1 MPESVELADSVG
13 RRFEV
18 LRPHLDERQRRLLLG
33 AEAGVLGRGGI
44 KAVAAATGTHPD
56 TVARG
61 VQDLEG
67 ITEPVV
73 RVRLPG
79 GGRKKLSV
87 SDPQLMAELKALVD
101 PETQGDPM
109 SLLVWTT
116 RNLAAALTQSGH
128 RVSDRTVA
136 KMLRDLGFGLQANAK
151 VTEGRQHED
160 RDAQFGY
167 LAGQVAEYARDGQPV
182 ISVDTKKKEL
192 VGDFKNGGREYQPT
206 GQPEARQL
214 QVGLFACPGAKEHRF
229 AFRAFRGGCYGRCL
243 RRVEVSRGNARR
255 ALERPREFNVHA
267 QRQSAR
273 MHRQQA
279 VVRAVAEVEGAECA
293 GDSGLAALADGSEG
307 HGRRFHAQ

>member
-1 MPESVELADSVG
+1 MELADSVG
-13 RRFEV
+13 RRYEV

-44 KAVAAATGTHPD
+44 KAVAVATGTHPD

-67 ITEPVV
+67 ITEPVA

-87 SDPQLMAELKALVD
+87 SDPQLLAELKALVD
-101 PETQGDPM
+101 PKTRGDPM

-116 RNLAAALTQSGH
+116 KSTRNLAATLTQSGH

-160 RDAQFGY
+160 REAQFGY
-167 LAGQVAEYARDGQPV
+167 LAGQVVEHERDGQPV
-182 ISVDTKKKEL
+182 ISFDTGKKEP
-192 VGDFKNGGREYQPT
+192 GR
-206 GQPEARQL
+206 
-214 QVGLFACPGAKEHRF
+214 
-229 AFRAFRGGCYGRCL
+229 
-243 RRVEVSRGNARR
+243 VSN
-255 ALERPREFNVHA
+255 LERV
-267 QRQSAR
+267 
-273 MHRQQA
+273 
-279 VVRAVAEVEGAECA
+279 
-293 GDSGLAALADGSEG
+293 
-307 HGRRFHAQ
+307 

>member
-67 ITEPVV
+67 ITEPVA

-101 PETQGDPM
+101 QETQGDPM

-116 RNLAAALTQSGH
+116 RNLAAALTQSG
-128 RVSDRTVA
+128 V
-136 KMLRDLGFGLQANAK
+136 GPY
-151 VTEGRQHED
+151 GRQ
-160 RDAQFGY
+160 DA
-167 LAGQVAEYARDGQPV
+167 A
-182 ISVDTKKKEL
+182 
-192 VGDFKNGGREYQPT
+192 
-206 GQPEARQL
+206 
-214 QVGLFACPGAKEHRF
+214 
-229 AFRAFRGGCYGRCL
+229 
-243 RRVEVSRGNARR
+243 
-255 ALERPREFNVHA
+255 
-267 QRQSAR
+267 
-273 MHRQQA
+273 
-279 VVRAVAEVEGAECA
+279 
-293 GDSGLAALADGSEG
+293 
-307 HGRRFHAQ
+307 